1 VVVAEPSVLPAGAGT
16 DVDGKP
22 IATELDGESI
32 IDADVDEV
40 GWWGGKDAPPDTL
53 AEHYRMGLP

>member
-1 VVVAEPSVLPAGAGT
+1 M

-22 IATELDGESI
+22 IAAELDGESI